1 MARRVTSAALA
12 KKIDP
17 TISRFFEEELIKL
30 RKDITSLGRG
40 DVMACQSCHLDD
52 GCCADIGCCKD
63 KGCCGQAKSDSGLF
77 ENPDIWL
84 SELDKRITKIVP
96 GYKP

>member
-1 MARRVTSAALA
+1 MARRTSSASVANKL
-12 KKIDP
+12 DP
-17 TISRFFEEELIKL
+17 LVSRFVEDELIKL
-30 RKDITSLGRG
+30 RKDLSSFGGGTN
-40 DVMACQSCHLDD
+40 MACESCHLDD

-63 KGCCGQAKSDSGLF
+63 KGCCGQAKSLSGLV
-77 ENPDIWL
+77 EDPDIWL